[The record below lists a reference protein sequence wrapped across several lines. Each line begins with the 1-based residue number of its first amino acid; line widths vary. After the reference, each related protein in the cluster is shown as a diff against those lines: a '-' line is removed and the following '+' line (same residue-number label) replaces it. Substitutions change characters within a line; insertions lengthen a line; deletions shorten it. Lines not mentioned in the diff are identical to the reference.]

1 MAVEAKK
8 LKAFRGLQ
16 KGKKGGTFV
25 ITEGGK
31 KRYTKKVGQ
40 PQPVAVAPGKPGKPR
55 APAVK
60 LMAAKKA
67 AAAMPKPTPAAKTG
81 TKFEKLEVKPIP
93 KVMTPEGRE
102 RAGGGAG
109 AQLPKPVLERL
120 QSLGVGKLPAAHLA
134 DIVVSPHLNDDSMV
148 HKGALLK
155 WKDDKGRVQAAYTK
169 QFDAANAE
177 KKWERI
183 TKNRPKIEAAIDDLK
198 AKAQTSPAHAVT
210 LLMEQTSLRPGSDH
224 SVKTEGH
231 YGATTLEARHIK
243 FDGDTAQLEFI
254 GKQGKLNK
262 ATVTDPALVAAL
274 KVHTE
279 GKGPND
285 RVFRASS
292 EQIRAAAPKGVKL
305 KDFRTVGATRHAERE
320 LEEIGAPPLTGNAR
334 RDAKIVGSILKQVS
348 DRVSSRLNNTP
359 AMARRSYI
367 APQVINA
374 WAKKHGIE
382 ELVSWP

>member
-1 MAVEAKK
+1 MPVEAKK

-40 PQPVAVAPGKPGKPR
+40 PQQAAAVEPGKPGKARP
-55 APAVK
+55 AAVK
-60 LMAAKKA
+60 LVAAKKA
-67 AAAMPKPTPAAKTG
+67 AAKAGAEPATSKTG

-102 RAGGGAG
+102 RAGGAG

-120 QSLGVGKLPAAHLA
+120 QALGVGKLPAAHLSN
-134 DIVVSPHLNDDSMV
+134 IMVSPHLNDDAMA

-155 WKDDKGRVQAAYTK
+155 WTDDKGRQQSAYTK

-224 SVKTEGH
+224 SVKSEGH

-254 GKQGKLNK
+254 GKQGKTNK

-274 KVHTE
+274 KAHTE

-367 APQVINA
+367 APQVVNA